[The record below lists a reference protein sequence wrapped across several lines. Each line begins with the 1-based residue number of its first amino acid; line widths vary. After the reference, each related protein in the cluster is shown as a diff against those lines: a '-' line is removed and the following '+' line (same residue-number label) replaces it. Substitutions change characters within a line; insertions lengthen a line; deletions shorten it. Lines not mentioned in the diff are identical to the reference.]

1 MILCRPGGGVTGPA
15 LCDVTLASDRATFS
29 TPFKQLGVLPEG
41 CSSVHFQRIMGEE
54 NARRML
60 EEGWKPKAE
69 EAKEI
74 GLVSEVVPHDQLL
87 TRAQVTTSSH
97 VSNVFTRVQC
107 PHIRPHTCPVSSH
120 VSSVLTRVQ
129 CSHPCL
135 PCRSWASSGRGRG
148 GRGASGAGPPWP
160 STGRSTGRSLQPSR
174 RHSSRR
180 NL

>member
-1 MILCRPGGGVTGPA
+1 MTGPA

-87 TRAQVTTSSH
+87 ARAQVTTSSH

-107 PHIRPHTCPVSSH
+107 LHTCPVSSH
-120 VSSVLTRVQ
+120 VSPLQ
-129 CSHPCL
+129 EL
-135 PCRSWASSGRGRG
+135 GEQWAREGRERRLRG
-148 GRGASGAGPPWP
+148 GATVAEYREVNRAESAALAQAFV
-160 STGRSTGRSLQPSR
+160 SEKFMR
-174 RHSSRR
+174 
-180 NL
+180 

>member
-1 MILCRPGGGVTGPA
+1 MVDKLNLKQSDLYYVLCRPGGGVTGPA

-97 VSNVFTRVQC
+97 VSNVFTRVFT
-107 PHIRPHTCPVSSH
+107 R
-120 VSSVLTRVQ
+120 VLTRVQ
-129 CSHPCL
+129 CLHTCL

-174 RHSSRR
+174 RPSSRR

>member
-1 MILCRPGGGVTGPA
+1 MTGPA

-54 NARRML
+54 SARRML

-87 TRAQVTTSSH
+87 ARAQVTTSSY
-97 VSNVFTRVQC
+97 VSSVFTRVQC
-107 PHIRPHTCPVSSH
+107 LHTCPVSSH
-120 VSSVLTRVQ
+120 TS
-129 CSHPCL
+129 
-135 PCRSWASSGRGRG
+135 
-148 GRGASGAGPPWP
+148 
-160 STGRSTGRSLQPSR
+160 
-174 RHSSRR
+174 
-180 NL
+180 